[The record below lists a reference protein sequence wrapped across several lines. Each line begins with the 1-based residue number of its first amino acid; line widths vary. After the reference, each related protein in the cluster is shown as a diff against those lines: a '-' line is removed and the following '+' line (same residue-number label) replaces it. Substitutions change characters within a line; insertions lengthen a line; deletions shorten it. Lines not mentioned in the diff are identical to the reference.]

1 MRRRFTLLLI
11 ILTSFALVLAA
22 CDSTSSDDES
32 AGASDEAAADTTE
45 STNGTVE
52 DDANAEAEDE
62 SDAKEADDTS
72 AEATDDVEGE
82 ESEASGEEDAELA
95 SDTEEVEEM
104 LAEAGFALCPTDGSA
119 SDTEHEDAVTTL
131 PDLDLVSMEADALDR
146 TFEADAYDNTY
157 VGEVTDDMF
166 ISVSLDSR
174 YTNQAEG
181 VSVYVCDS
189 DDVSVYMTGEIEDGN
204 IAISED
210 SVDVDLNLAD
220 DEVTGTVTVNGG
232 DPQSVTAT
240 QATGDAGLYQAAE
253 MDGDV
258 EILMRWIV
266 LEDGRQRGD
275 WICCPKP
282 TGGSTQCWCC
292 VYIK

>member
-1 MRRRFTLLLI
+1 MRNRFTLLLVV
-11 ILTSFALVLAA
+11 LASLALVLAA
-22 CDSTSSDDES
+22 CENTSSDDEP
-32 AGASDEAAADTTE
+32 AEAADESAAE
-45 STNGTVE
+45 ST
-52 DDANAEAEDE
+52 DDT
-62 SDAKEADDTS
+62 ADDS
-72 AEATDDVEGE
+72 ADEEAGDE
-82 ESEASGEEDAELA
+82 ESESGDASDDVTDEDGEELA
-95 SDTEEVEEM
+95 SDTAEVEEM

-146 TFEADAYDNTY
+146 TFEAEAYDNTY

-174 YTNQAEG
+174 YTDQAEG

-189 DDVSVYMTGEIEDGN
+189 DDVSVYMTGEIDDGN

-210 SVDVDLNLAD
+210 SVDVDLTLAD
-220 DEVTGTVTVNGG
+220 DEVTGTVTVDGG
-232 DPQSVTAT
+232 DPQSITAT
-240 QATGDAGLYQAAE
+240 QASGDAGLYQAAE

-258 EILMRWIV
+258 EVLMRWIV